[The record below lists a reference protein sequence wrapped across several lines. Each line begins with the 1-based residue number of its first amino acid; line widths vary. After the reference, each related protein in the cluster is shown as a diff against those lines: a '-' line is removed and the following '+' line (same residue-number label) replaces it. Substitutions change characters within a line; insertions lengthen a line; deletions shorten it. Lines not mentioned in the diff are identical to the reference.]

1 LNAANRRILVL
12 GLVCGLALLCLPA
25 AAPAEPT
32 LPSGFQD
39 TVVFDGLEQPTAFR
53 FSPDGRVFVAEKGGL
68 IKVYSGLEDKEPEV
82 FADLRTDVYDHG
94 DRGLLGLALDPNFP
108 KAPYVYALYTYDHI
122 LGDPEPPPK
131 WGTPETVGDECPD
144 LKGADDC
151 LVSGR
156 LVRLTAAEGAN
167 HALPTAASPEQ
178 KVLAEGW
185 CQQFSSHSIGDLR
198 FGPEGALYASGGDG
212 ASFTGLDYGQLGT
225 PPNPCGDP
233 PSPAGT
239 ALTPPSAEGGSLRS
253 QNLSLLNGKIIRVDP
268 ASGEG
273 LSDNPLAGSLDP
285 NTRRIVAEGFR
296 NPFRFTID
304 PKTGEIYTDNVG
316 SSDFEEIDRF
326 PAPPKT
332 LYNSGWPCYEG
343 PVRQYLF
350 APLGLTVCE
359 KLYAGEPGSTSK
371 PFFYYSHKSEI
382 ANGDECSYAN
392 GSAIGGI
399 SFYEGKEKGEDFPS
413 AYKGAL
419 FFSDPVRGCLYVMYP
434 GADGKPDPLTI
445 ERFMRE
451 GQIYPGVDIEEGPD
465 GALYYA
471 SLFGDEEFGPGA
483 IHRIAYAPDAP
494 TARLEADH
502 PWGSVEGGPLK
513 VTLDASASSD
523 PNKDPLTFDW
533 DLDGNGTF
541 ETPGGETKKLEFTEK
556 ELEEEEKEGE
566 DLNRTVAVRV
576 SDGKLSSVARVTLY
590 PGDEPPE
597 PTIEAPKPTDTW
609 GVGQKITLISSAIE
623 FGGEHVSGLGRYW
636 SVRLAHC
643 PTGPENCH
651 KHPLQV
657 FAGLPEASFLAPEHD
672 YPSYIEIT
680 LRVTDE
686 RGLAASKTLS
696 IYPRTVALEMESDP
710 SGIPLTAGLSVG
722 PAPFSLTAIEGSHVA
737 VSAPQTAQLGGKTY
751 TWQGW
756 SDGGAR
762 AHTVLADK
770 SGTYRATYSPTPEPP
785 PPPPPPPPPNPQTKL
800 GKHPPRSTRARKATF
815 AFTSSSLHSRFFCK
829 LDHGAYRSCSSP
841 KAYSKLKPGRH
852 TFAVYAVD
860 SAGNR
865 DGTPATFVWKV
876 R

>member
-1 LNAANRRILVL
+1 LNKVNHRTLVL

-25 AAPAEPT
+25 SAPAEPT

-39 TVVFDGLEQPTAFR
+39 TIVFDGLEQPTTFR

-68 IKVYSGLEDKEPEV
+68 IKVYDSLEDKEPEV

-94 DRGLLGLALDPNFP
+94 DRGLLGLALDPDFP
-108 KAPYVYALYTYDHI
+108 DTPYVYALYTYDHI
-122 LGDPEPPPK
+122 LGDVEPPPK
-131 WGTPETVGDECPD
+131 WGTPKTVGDECPD

-156 LVRLTAAEGAN
+156 LVRLTAAEGEN
-167 HALPTAASPEQ
+167 HALPTAGSPEE
-178 KVLAEGW
+178 KVLVEGW
-185 CQQFSSHSIGDLR
+185 CQQFSSHSIGDLQ

-233 PSPAGT
+233 PGPAGT
-239 ALTPPSAEGGSLRS
+239 ELTPPSAEGGSLRA
-253 QNLSLLNGKIIRVDP
+253 QNLSNLSGKIIRVDP
-268 ASGEG
+268 TSGEG
-273 LSDNPLAGSLDP
+273 WPDNPLAASLNP
-285 NTRRIVAEGFR
+285 NTRRIVGYGFR
-296 NPFRFTID
+296 NPFRFTVD
-304 PKTGEIYTDNVG
+304 PDTGEIYSDNVG

-326 PAPPKT
+326 AAPPKT
-332 LYNSGWPCYEG
+332 PYNSGWPCYEG
-343 PVRQYLF
+343 PVHQFLF

-359 KLYAGEPGSTSK
+359 NLYASEPGSTSQ
-371 PFFYYSHKSEI
+371 PFFYYSHKLEV
-382 ANGDECSYAN
+382 ANGDECPYAN
-392 GSAIGGI
+392 GSALGGI
-399 SFYEGKEKGEDFPS
+399 DFYEGEDFPP
-413 AYKGAL
+413 AYHGAL
-419 FFSDPVRGCLYVMYP
+419 FFSDAVRGCLYVMYP
-434 GADGKPDPLTI
+434 GEDGKPDPLTT

-451 GQIYPGVDIEEGPD
+451 GQVYPGVDIEEGPD

-483 IHRIAYAPDAP
+483 IHRIAYAPGAP

-502 PWGSVEGGPLK
+502 PWGSVESGPLE

-541 ETPGGETKKLEFTEK
+541 ETPGGETQELEFTAE

-576 SDGKLSSVARVTLY
+576 SDGKLSSVARITLY

-597 PTIEAPKPTDTW
+597 PTIEAPTPLYTW
-609 GVGQKITLISSAIE
+609 GVGQKITLVSSALE
-623 FGGEHVSGLGRYW
+623 YGGNHVSGLGRYW

-643 PTGPENCH
+643 PNGPENCH

-657 FAGLPEASFLAPEHD
+657 FAGLSEASFLAPEHD

-686 RGLAASKTLS
+686 RGLAASKTVR
-696 IYPRTVALEMESDP
+696 IDPRTVALEIESDP
-710 SGIPLTAGLSVG
+710 PGIPLTAGLSVG
-722 PAPFSLTAIEGSHVA
+722 PAPFSLTVIEGSNVA
-737 VSAPQTAQLGGKTY
+737 VSAPQTAQLDGKTY
-751 TWQGW
+751 TWKGW
-756 SDGGAR
+756 SDDGAR
-762 AHTVLADK
+762 SHTVVADE
-770 SGTYRATYSPTPEPP
+770 SDSYRATYSTPESPP
-785 PPPPPPPPPNPQTKL
+785 PPGPSPSPQTKL
-800 GKHPPRSTRARKATF
+800 RKHPPRSTRARKATF
-815 AFTSSSLHSRFFCK
+815 AFGSNESGSHFRCK
-829 LDHGAYRSCSSP
+829 LDRGAYRPCHSP
-841 KAYSKLKPGRH
+841 QTYRKLKPGRH

-865 DGTPATFVWKV
+865 DATPATFAWKV

>member
-1 LNAANRRILVL
+1 MNAANLRILVL
-12 GLVCGLALLCLPA
+12 GLVCGLALLCLPG

-233 PSPAGT
+233 PGGAGT

-273 LSDNPLAGSLDP
+273 WPDNPLAASP
-285 NTRRIVAEGFR
+285 NANTRRIVAEGFR

-304 PKTGEIYTDNVG
+304 PKTGEIYSDNVG

-332 LYNSGWPCYEG
+332 IYNSGWPCYEG

-359 KLYAGEPGSTSK
+359 NLYASEPGSTSK
-371 PFFYYSHKSEI
+371 PFFYYSHKLEI

-399 SFYEGKEKGEDFPS
+399 SFYEGEDFPP
-413 AYKGAL
+413 AYHGAL

-434 GADGKPDPLTI
+434 GEDGKPDPLTI

-483 IHRIAYAPDAP
+483 IHRIAYAPGAP

>member
-1 LNAANRRILVL
+1 MNAANRRILVL

-25 AAPAEPT
+25 TAPAEPT

-108 KAPYVYALYTYDHI
+108 DTPYVYALYTYDHI

-131 WGTPETVGDECPD
+131 WGTPKTVGDECPD

-151 LVSGR
+151 VVSGR

-167 HALPTAASPEQ
+167 HALPTAGSPEQ

-185 CQQFSSHSIGDLR
+185 CQQFSSHSIGDLQ

-233 PSPAGT
+233 PGGAGT

-273 LSDNPLAGSLDP
+273 WPDNPLAASLNA

-304 PKTGEIYTDNVG
+304 PKTGEIYSDNVG

-332 LYNSGWPCYEG
+332 IYNSGWPCYEG

-359 KLYAGEPGSTSK
+359 NLYASEPGSTSK
-371 PFFYYSHKSEI
+371 PFFYYSHKLEI

-399 SFYEGKEKGEDFPS
+399 AFYEGKDFPP
-413 AYKGAL
+413 AYHGAL

-434 GADGKPDPLTI
+434 GEDGKPDPLTI

-483 IHRIAYAPDAP
+483 IHRIAYAPGAP

-523 PNKDPLTFDW
+523 PNEDPLTFEW

-541 ETPGGETKKLEFTEK
+541 ETSGGKTQKLEFTAK
-556 ELEEEEKEGE
+556 ELKEEEKEGE

-576 SDGKLSSVARVTLY
+576 SDGKLSSVARITLY

-597 PTIEAPKPTDTW
+597 PTIEAPKPTETW
-609 GVGQKITLISSAIE
+609 EVGQKITLISSAIE

-686 RGLAASKTLS
+686 RGLAASKTLR
-696 IYPRTVALEMESDP
+696 IDPRTVALQLESEP
-710 SGIPLTAGLSVG
+710 PGITLTAGLSVG

-737 VSAPQTAQLGGKTY
+737 VSAPQTAQLNGKTY

-762 AHTVLADK
+762 AHTILADK
-770 SGTYRATYSPTPEPP
+770 SGSYRAKYSTTPEVPSPP
-785 PPPPPPPPPNPQTKL
+785 PPPVPSNPQTKL

-815 AFTSSSLHSRFFCK
+815 VFTSSSLHSRFFCK
-829 LDHGAYRSCSSP
+829 LDHGAYRSCRSP

-860 SAGNR
+860 SAGDR